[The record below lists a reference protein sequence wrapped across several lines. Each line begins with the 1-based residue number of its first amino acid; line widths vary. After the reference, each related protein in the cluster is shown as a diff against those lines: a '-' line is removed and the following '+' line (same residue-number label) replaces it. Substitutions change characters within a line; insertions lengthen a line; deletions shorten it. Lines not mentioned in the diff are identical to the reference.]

1 MEMAKD
7 KRIRVLM
14 AKPGMDGHWRGLV
27 IVTQALRDAGM
38 EVIHGGNMSVQQIAQ
53 TAVQEDVDVV
63 GLSIMTGNVVGMTE
77 STIKELKKAGK
88 GNVLLI
94 MGGVIFEDDMP
105 TLEKLGVDGIFTSGT
120 PLHEIVEFVQE
131 HVDKPKVK
139 K

>member
-1 MEMAKD
+1 MAKETW
-7 KRIRVLM
+7 IRVLM

-77 STIKELKKAGK
+77 ATIRELKKAGK
-88 GNVLLI
+88 GDVLLI
-94 MGGVIFEDDMP
+94 MGGVIFDDDIP
-105 TLEKLGVDGIFTSGT
+105 TLKKLGVDGIFISGT
-120 PLHEIVEFVQE
+120 PLQEILEFVQE
-131 HVDKPKVK
+131 HAGKAKAK

>member
-1 MEMAKD
+1 MAKE

-77 STIKELKKAGK
+77 ATINELKKAGK
-88 GNVLLI
+88 GDVLLI
-94 MGGVIFEDDMP
+94 MGGVIFEDDIP
-105 TLEKLGVDGIFTSGT
+105 TLKRLGVDGIFTSGT
-120 PLHEIVEFVQE
+120 PLHQIVESVQE
-131 HVDKPKVK
+131 HVGKAKAK

>member
-1 MEMAKD
+1 MAKD

-63 GLSIMTGNVVGMTE
+63 GLSIMTGNVVGMTGA
-77 STIKELKKAGK
+77 TIRELKKTGK
-88 GNVLLI
+88 VDVLLI
-94 MGGVIFEDDMP
+94 MGGIIFEDDIP
-105 TLEKLGVDGIFTSGT
+105 ALKKLGVDGIFTTGT

-131 HVDKPKVK
+131 HAGKPKAK

>member
-1 MEMAKD
+1 MAKD
-7 KRIRVLM
+7 KKIRVLM

-63 GLSIMTGNVVGMTE
+63 GLSILTGNLTGMTE
-77 STIKELKKAGK
+77 ATIKELKKAGK
-88 GNVLLI
+88 GDVLLI
-94 MGGVIFEDDMP
+94 MGGIIFEHDIP
-105 TLEKLGVDGIFTSGT
+105 TLKKLGVDGIFTTGT
-120 PLHEIVEFVQE
+120 PLQEIVDFVKE
-131 HVDKPKVK
+131 HVGKPKAK

>member
-1 MEMAKD
+1 MAKD

-77 STIKELKKAGK
+77 ATVKELKKAGK
-88 GNVLLI
+88 GDVLLI
-94 MGGVIFEDDMP
+94 MGGIIFEDDMP
-105 TLEKLGVDGIFTSGT
+105 TLRKLGVDGIFSTGT

-131 HVDKPKVK
+131 HVGKPKAK